1 MDEGYVVER
10 IIGKRLSAKGKVDS
24 MQGKSSTWSSGKV
37 TRSRSRLGSPSNI
50 SPMWLTSSESTRNSS
65 KRRPKRKP
73 FKRKRRCRPNLSR
86 TTTQS
91 HKKVKTESRSQAQNQ
106 GPSTDHKNHNKFPP
120 NRRVQVSPLLLKAT
134 TKNPSTSA
142 TLNKR

>member
-10 IIGKRLSAKGKVDS
+10 IIGKRLSAKGKVES
-24 MQGKSSTWSSGKV
+24 MQEGSSTWSSGKV
-37 TRSRSRLGSPSNI
+37 TRSRSRLGSPSSI
-50 SPMWLTSSESTRNSS
+50 SPMWLTSSKSTRSSS
-65 KRRPKRKP
+65 KRRPKRSP

-91 HKKVKTESRSQAQNQ
+91 HKRVKTESRSQTQNQ
-106 GPSTDHKNHNKFPP
+106 SLSPSPKNHYKFPP
-120 NRRVQVSPLLLKAT
+120 NPHVLVSLLLLKAT

-142 TLNKR
+142 TLNKK